1 MGVNITPEMMVE
13 DEQRWHTRDVI
24 TELGYCGNCM
34 RERKDMT
41 NLDIRFYA
49 FIMRKAHEML
59 KAREPRVLD
68 WNEIGTVDGAVWLED
83 RDENEVVPGLVMQ
96 MHSAVNLDIKKDGK
110 LHTASASRSDY
121 GERWRAWS
129 AQPTEE
135 QMRETPWEGEEDHE
149 A

>member
-1 MGVNITPEMMVE
+1 MADREK
-13 DEQRWHTRDVI
+13 VI
-24 TELGYCGNCM
+24 RGLERFIDDFKPFCGNRADWQKVYDALALL
-34 RERKDMT
+34 REQE
-41 NLDIRFYA
+41 A
-49 FIMRKAHEML
+49 
-59 KAREPRVLD
+59 RVLD

-129 AQPTEE
+129 ARPTEK
-135 QMRETPWEGEEDHE
+135 QRKAVKWND
-149 A
+149 

>member
-1 MGVNITPEMMVE
+1 MS
-13 DEQRWHTRDVI
+13 D
-24 TELGYCGNCM
+24 
-34 RERKDMT
+34 RERVMKELSWLIYNFPQQKDPKDAADKMCNVINT
-41 NLDIRFYA
+41 YCSDALALLR
-49 FIMRKAHEML
+49 EQ
-59 KAREPRVLD
+59 EPRVLD

-129 AQPTEE
+129 ARPTEE
-135 QMRETPWEGEEDHE
+135 QRKAVPWNG
-149 A
+149 

>member
-1 MGVNITPEMMVE
+1 MKREEVVRGLEACAAMSG
-13 DEQRWHTRDVI
+13 DECRKCPYGHECRDADLPYGI
-24 TELGYCGNCM
+24 PHLASDALALL
-34 RERKDMT
+34 REQE
-41 NLDIRFYA
+41 A
-49 FIMRKAHEML
+49 
-59 KAREPRVLD
+59 RVLD

-129 AQPTEE
+129 ARPTEE
-135 QMRETPWEGEEDHE
+135 QRKAVPWNG
-149 A
+149 